1 MKEGILQLQSG
12 LLKVVELVDELFQFA
27 PEGGGLFL
35 LGGELMDVLL
45 FVVFEEF
52 CLFGVPVFLVGVLVH
67 GLIESVDLEFELFVF
82 VLLFPDVLVEEFHL
96 ALVLFLQLHH
106 LLLQLL
112 ELILFGF
119 ALLIALPHRLLVLPR
134 QLLGLVYLDLHYL

>member
-67 GLIESVDLEFELFVF
+67 GLIESVDLELELFVL

>member
-1 MKEGILQLQSG
+1 MEEGILQLQSG

-27 PEGGGLFL
+27 PEGGGLLL

-67 GLIESVDLEFELFVF
+67 GLIESVDLELELFVL

>member
-1 MKEGILQLQSG
+1 
-12 LLKVVELVDELFQFA
+12 
-27 PEGGGLFL
+27 
-35 LGGELMDVLL
+35 MDVLL

-67 GLIESVDLEFELFVF
+67 GLIESVDLELELFVL

-134 QLLGLVYLDLHYL
+134 QLLSLVNLDLHYL

>member
-1 MKEGILQLQSG
+1 MEEGILQLQSG

-96 ALVLFLQLHH
+96 ALILLLQLHH

>member
-1 MKEGILQLQSG
+1 MEEGILQLQSG

-96 ALVLFLQLHH
+96 ALILLLQLHH

-134 QLLGLVYLDLHYL
+134 QLLSLVNLDLHYL

>member
-1 MKEGILQLQSG
+1 MEEGILQLQSG

>member
-1 MKEGILQLQSG
+1 MEEGILQLQSG

-134 QLLGLVYLDLHYL
+134 QLLSLVYLDLHYL